1 MLTASDP
8 NAALWPTCM
17 LSPTPTTLT
26 LTPSTP
32 TPTPRQPSV
41 PCPRVVTHMPD
52 ASRHSRCAH
61 PQCTH
66 ACRTPRLPPTLD
78 KHAGHLTPTCT
89 QESQHTPNIN
99 VHSERLA
106 LHRCTR
112 AHPRQSHVHPHT
124 QRTVDRIIRLLV
136 IVMKFNCISL
146 FDLISIVPQCHDS
159 SKVCCGKV

>member
-8 NAALWPTCM
+8 NAALWPACM

-32 TPTPRQPSV
+32 TPTPQQPLV

-52 ASRHSRCAH
+52 ASRHSRC
-61 PQCTH
+61 TR
-66 ACRTPRLPPTLD
+66 ACRTPRLPLTLD
-78 KHAGHLTPTCT
+78 EHAGHLTPTRT
-89 QESQHTPNIN
+89 QESQRTPDIN
-99 VHSERLA
+99 MHSERLT
-106 LHRCTR
+106 LRRCMR
-112 AHPRQSHVHPHT
+112 AHPRQSRVHPHT

-159 SKVCCGKV
+159 GKVCCGKV